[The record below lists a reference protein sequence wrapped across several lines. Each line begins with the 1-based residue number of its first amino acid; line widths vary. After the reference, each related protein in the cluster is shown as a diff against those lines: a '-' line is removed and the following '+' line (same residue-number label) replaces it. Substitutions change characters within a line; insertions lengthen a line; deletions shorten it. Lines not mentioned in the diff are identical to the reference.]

1 MRAKRDGEMQ
11 VDLKFKERSG
21 EEEQTEGG
29 GNKVNVER
37 RNEQMKD
44 GGGQH
49 TWPAAEIEMLFSF
62 CLFCH

>member
-21 EEEQTEGG
+21 EAEQTEGG

-37 RNEQMKD
+37 RNQQMKD

-49 TWPAAEIEMLFSF
+49 TWPAA
-62 CLFCH
+62 